1 MAIGVKPPAWF
12 WIVALLLLVW
22 NAIGVYFCVDQIQ
35 HGAMSAMWEQTPY
48 HQALYAKLPVWYNWC
63 YAVATFGGLLG
74 ALALLLKE
82 RRARILFWISLI
94 AVIVQ
99 FGYVFAMTDMIAHQG
114 AAKTVPFPVFIAAV
128 ALFSIWFAGMAA
140 RKGWIGAR

>member
-1 MAIGVKPPAWF
+1 MATGVKPPAWF
-12 WIVALLLLVW
+12 WIVAILLVAW

-48 HQALYAKLPVWYNWC
+48 HRALYASLPVWYNWC

-82 RRARILFWISLI
+82 KRARVLFWISLI

-114 AAKTVPFPVFIAAV
+114 AAKTVPFPVFIALV
-128 ALFSIWFAGMAA
+128 AAFSIWFAGMAA